1 MESIFWGGK
10 SKLPP
15 EKPGRGYCRV
25 QAREDGDSEQ
35 NDSGLSG
42 KI

>member
-1 MESIFWGGK
+1 MESNFWGGG
-10 SKLPP
+10 SKMQPGN
-15 EKPGRGYCRV
+15 PGRGYFRIP
-25 QAREDGDSEQ
+25 AREDGGSVQ